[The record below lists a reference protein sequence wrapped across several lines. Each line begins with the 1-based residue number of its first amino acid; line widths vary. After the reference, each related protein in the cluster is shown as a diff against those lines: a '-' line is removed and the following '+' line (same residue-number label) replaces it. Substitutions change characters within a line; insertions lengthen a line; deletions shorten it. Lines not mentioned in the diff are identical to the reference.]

1 MQHSSGEKRRENA
14 EACLA
19 SSFRGASTG
28 SAHSRDPLA
37 SPRNDDRKWLFE
49 M

>member
-19 SSFRGASTG
+19 SSFRGASG

-37 SPRNDDRKWLFE
+37 SPGNDDRNWLFE